1 MCDKRDR
8 PITWAKG
15 GVGGSFSQKAYNDPD
30 QKPVRRARRWILGVS
45 CNNSNVVVVVVVV
58 VEVI

>member
-15 GVGGSFSQKAYNDPD
+15 GVGASFSQKAYNDPD
-30 QKPVRRARRWILGVS
+30 QKPVTIAGWWILGVS
-45 CNNSNVVVVVVVV
+45 CNNSNVVVM
-58 VEVI
+58 VEVA